1 MVDRDVLLRKS
12 EAIEHHASRLRA
24 KQPLRA
30 AALDADES
38 LLNDVCFDLLQAIQA
53 CIDLAV
59 HACTHESLGVPET
72 PAAAFALLEKHGV
85 IGALLSGRL
94 ARAAGLRNLI
104 VHRYGDLMSAR
115 LVEAIAAG
123 LGDLD
128 DFAAAMRAYAG
139 GSRSDGETRPA
150 LD

>member
-1 MVDRDVLLRKS
+1 VVDRDVALRKS

-24 KQPLRA
+24 KLPLRA

-59 HACTHESLGVPET
+59 HACTHESLGVPES
-72 PAAAFALLEKHGV
+72 PAAAFALLEKHV
-85 IGALLSGRL
+85 IIAPALAIRL

-104 VHRYGDLMSAR
+104 VHRYGELMTAK
-115 LVEAIAAG
+115 LVEAIATG

-128 DFAAAMRAYAG
+128 DFAAALRAHAG
-139 GSRSDGETRPA
+139 GSGPA
-150 LD
+150 PKA

>member
-1 MVDRDVLLRKS
+1 MVDRDIALRKS

-24 KQPLRA
+24 KLPLQA

-38 LLNDVCFDLLQAIQA
+38 LRNDVCFDLLQAIQA

-72 PAAAFALLEKHGV
+72 PAAAFALLEKHRI
-85 IGALLSGRL
+85 IGPTLSGRL

-104 VHRYGDLMSAR
+104 VHRYGDLASAK
-115 LVEAIAAG
+115 LIEAIASG

-128 DFAAAMRAYAG
+128 EFAAALRARAAAAG
-139 GSRSDGETRPA
+139 P
-150 LD
+150 